1 MRKVV
6 YEISHHLLH
15 YVILLTILG
24 ICGTTFFSFRNYPVI
39 QLLIGITAALFYFMW
54 GIVHH
59 FVDHDLSLKIVVE
72 YLAISVFAII
82 ILWNL
87 LII

>member
-1 MRKVV
+1 MRKIA
-6 YEISHHLLH
+6 YDFSHHFFH
-15 YVILLTILG
+15 YLILLTILG
-24 ICGTTFFSFRNYPVI
+24 GCGTAFFSFRNYPVI
-39 QLLIGITAALFYFMW
+39 QLLVGIATALFYFIW
-54 GIVHH
+54 GVMHH

-72 YLAISVFAII
+72 YLAVSVFAII